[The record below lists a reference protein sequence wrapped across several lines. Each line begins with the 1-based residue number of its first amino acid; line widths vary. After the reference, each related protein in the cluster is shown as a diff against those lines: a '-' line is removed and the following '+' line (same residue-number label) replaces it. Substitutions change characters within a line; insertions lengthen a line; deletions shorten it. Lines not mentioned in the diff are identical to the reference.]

1 MLMKKASASE
11 SDKFISYDFDKH
23 YWIICVSQLYSK
35 VYSLEKKLFV
45 KDLNLNFAQIKLEL
59 DTFCKFP

>member
-11 SDKFISYDFDKH
+11 SDNFISYDFDKH

-35 VYSLEKKLFV
+35 VYSLEKKLF
-45 KDLNLNFAQIKLEL
+45 AQIKLEL